1 LKTPDE
7 TTPAAAVAAP
17 MPVTVIAGYLG
28 AGKTTLVNRLLRH
41 ADGLRMAVLVNE
53 FGELPIDADLIESTD
68 GNVVAI
74 AGGCIC
80 CSYGS
85 DLMAAMM
92 ELTRLSPRP
101 EHVLIETSGVALP
114 GPVAASLSLLTDYVH
129 DGTVVLADAETVL
142 RQGRDRYLA
151 DTIQRQLAD
160 ADFVILNK
168 ADLVDAETLVT
179 TDSWVRSVAPRAS
192 IVATRNAAVQ
202 LEVIVGGRLV
212 PQRGGGLSLGG
223 SSATAFASDAF
234 DVAAPCDP
242 AALAAALSDPALG
255 ILRAKGF
262 VRDLD
267 GRRVSIQIVGSRRE
281 VAPASPGGADR
292 DGLAGLVAIGLKGRI
307 DLPAIAAIVAAAQSP
322 AMPPPPSAA

>member
-1 LKTPDE
+1 MS
-7 TTPAAAVAAP
+7 A

-41 ADGLRMAVLVNE
+41 ADGLRIAVLVNE

-92 ELTRLSPRP
+92 ELAKVSPRP

-114 GPVAASLSLLTDYVH
+114 GPVAASLTLLADYAL
-129 DGTVVLADAETVL
+129 DGTVVLADSETVL

-151 DTIQRQLAD
+151 DTITRQLAD

-168 ADLVDAETLVT
+168 ADLVDAEALVT
-179 TDSWVRSVAPRAS
+179 TEAWVRSMAPRAS
-192 IVATRNAAVQ
+192 IIATRKAAVPMD
-202 LEVIVGGRLV
+202 VIVGTRLA
-212 PQRGGGLSLGG
+212 PQRGRGLDLGG
-223 SSATAFASDAF
+223 PAATAFDTQAFAVSARCDA
-234 DVAAPCDP
+234 
-242 AALAAALSDPALG
+242 AALAVALTDPALG

-267 GRRVSIQIVGSRRE
+267 GRRVTIQIVGTRRE
-281 VAPASPGGADR
+281 VAPSSREPGDH
-292 DGLAGLVAIGLKGRI
+292 DGLVAIGLKGRI
-307 DLPAIAAIVAAAQSP
+307 DLGAIAAIVAAAQD
-322 AMPPPPSAA
+322 AATRPPSSAA

>member
-1 LKTPDE
+1 
-7 TTPAAAVAAP
+7 
-17 MPVTVIAGYLG
+17 
-28 AGKTTLVNRLLRH
+28 
-41 ADGLRMAVLVNE
+41 VLVNE

-92 ELTRLSPRP
+92 DLAKLSPRP

-114 GPVAASLSLLTDYVH
+114 GPVAASLSLLADYAL

-151 DTIQRQLAD
+151 DTITRQLAD

-168 ADLVDAETLVT
+168 ADLVDAEALVAA
-179 TDSWVRSVAPRAS
+179 DAWVRSVAPRAS
-192 IVATRNAAVQ
+192 IVATRHAAVP
-202 LEVIVGGRLV
+202 LDVIVGRRLA
-212 PQRGGGLSLGG
+212 PRRGGGLSLGG
-223 SSATAFASDAF
+223 SATANFDSKTF

-242 AALAAALSDPALG
+242 AALATALADPALG

-267 GRRVSIQIVGSRRE
+267 GRRMTIQIVGARRE
-281 VAPASPGGADR
+281 VAPSSPGTRDR
-292 DGLAGLVAIGLKGRI
+292 DGADGLVAIGLKGRI
-307 DLPAIAAIVAAAQSP
+307 DLGAIAKIVAAAQS
-322 AMPPPPSAA
+322 AATPPPSSAA

>member
-1 LKTPDE
+1 MSEMPVS
-7 TTPAAAVAAP
+7 A

-41 ADGLRMAVLVNE
+41 ADGLRIAVLVNE
-53 FGELPIDADLIESTD
+53 FGELPIDADLIESDD
-68 GNVVAI
+68 GRVITI

-92 ELTRLSPRP
+92 ELAKLSPRP

-114 GPVAASLSLLTDYVH
+114 GPVAASLSLLADYAL
-129 DGTVVLADAETVL
+129 DGTVVLADAETVR
-142 RQGRDRYLA
+142 RQGHDRYLA
-151 DTIQRQLAD
+151 DTITRQLAD

-168 ADLVDAETLVT
+168 ADLVGAEALVAT
-179 TDSWVRSVAPRAS
+179 EAWVRSVAPRAS
-192 IVATRNAAVQ
+192 IVATRNAAVP
-202 LEVIVGGRLV
+202 LDVIVGSKLAA
-212 PQRGGGLSLGG
+212 PQRGSGLDLGG
-223 SSATAFASDAF
+223 SATTAFDTRAF

-242 AALAAALSDPALG
+242 TALATALTDPALG

-267 GRRVSIQIVGSRRE
+267 GRRVTIQIVGARRE
-281 VAPASPGGADR
+281 ISPTSREPGDH
-292 DGLAGLVAIGLKGRI
+292 DGLVAIGLKGRI
-307 DLPAIAAIVAAAQSP
+307 DLGAIAEIVAAAQSAATRP
-322 AMPPPPSAA
+322 A

>member
-1 LKTPDE
+1 MSAT
-7 TTPAAAVAAP
+7 
-17 MPVTVIAGYLG
+17 PVTVIAGYLG

-41 ADGLRMAVLVNE
+41 ADGLRIAVLVNE

-92 ELTRLSPRP
+92 ELAKVSPRP

-114 GPVAASLSLLTDYVH
+114 GPVAASLTLLADYAL

-142 RQGRDRYLA
+142 RQGHDRYLA
-151 DTIQRQLAD
+151 DTITRQLAD

-168 ADLVDAETLVT
+168 ADLVDAEALVT
-179 TDSWVRSVAPRAS
+179 TEAWVRSMAPRAS
-192 IVATRNAAVQ
+192 IVATRNAAVPMD
-202 LEVIVGGRLV
+202 VIVGTRLA
-212 PQRGGGLSLGG
+212 PQRGRGLNLGG
-223 SSATAFASDAF
+223 PAATAFDTQAF
-234 DVAAPCDP
+234 AVSAPCDP
-242 AALAAALSDPALG
+242 TALATALGDPALG

-267 GRRVSIQIVGSRRE
+267 GRRMTIQIVGTRRE
-281 VAPASPGGADR
+281 VSPASPGVADH
-292 DGLAGLVAIGLKGRI
+292 DTGDGLVAIGLKGRI
-307 DLPAIAAIVAAAQSP
+307 DLDAIAAIVAAAQI
-322 AMPPPPSAA
+322 AATPPPSSAA

>member
-1 LKTPDE
+1 MS
-7 TTPAAAVAAP
+7 A

-41 ADGLRMAVLVNE
+41 ADGLRIAVLVNE

-92 ELTRLSPRP
+92 ELAKLSPRP

-114 GPVAASLSLLTDYVH
+114 GPVAASLSLLADYAL

-151 DTIQRQLAD
+151 DTITRQLAD

-168 ADLVDAETLVT
+168 ADLVDAEALVKAEA
-179 TDSWVRSVAPRAS
+179 WVRSVAPRAS
-192 IVATRNAAVQ
+192 IVATRNAAVPMD
-202 LEVIVGGRLV
+202 VIVGTRLAPERGR
-212 PQRGGGLSLGG
+212 GLDLGG
-223 SSATAFASDAF
+223 PAATAFDTRAF
-234 DVAAPCDP
+234 PVSAPCDP
-242 AALAAALSDPALG
+242 AALAVALVDPALG

-262 VRDLD
+262 VRDPD
-267 GRRVSIQIVGSRRE
+267 GRRMTIQIVGTRRE
-281 VAPASPGGADR
+281 VSPASPGVADY
-292 DGLAGLVAIGLKGRI
+292 DTGDGLVAIGLKGRI
-307 DLPAIAAIVAAAQSP
+307 DLGAIAAIVAAAQ
-322 AMPPPPSAA
+322 AANRPPPSSAA